1 MRHNEAL
8 LGAALCD
15 DRLFDLLKDRLQV
28 PTSKGALLAKFTR

>member
-28 PTSKGALLAKFTR
+28 PTSKGVAGEGFTR